1 MTAPNIATNADTGV
15 RYYTDPGPQEG
26 HSVDLF
32 VPLRNEVITNAAGTE
47 WPNLLG
53 LPEDRPELVW
63 YLKTAPQPRE
73 YDDRT
78 HFEVSNWGPVLYTN
92 PKPGGPLGTWEE
104 TLEVRPHSQAVLIDQ
119 VEAAYSQA
127 NSRLYPANQDPLI
140 RELFEEASARDKDN
154 EASAAQQELLIFRQ
168 KIRDAGM
175 VNFQRKAALIAD
187 IEAGRAFD
195 LSAGW
200 VNEVS

>member
-1 MTAPNIATNADTGV
+1 MTAPNIATNPGTGV
-15 RYYTDPGPQEG
+15 RYYTDPPQEG
-26 HSVDLF
+26 VGVDLF
-32 VPLRNEVITNAAGTE
+32 VPLRNGAITNAAGAP
-47 WPNLLG
+47 WPNLFG
-53 LPEDRPELVW
+53 LPEDRPELTW
-63 YLKTAPQPRE
+63 YLKTDPQSRE

-78 HFEVSNWGPVLYTN
+78 HFEVAAWGPVPYAD

-104 TLEVRPHSQAVLIDQ
+104 TLEVRPHPQAVLIEQ

-140 RELFEEASARDKDN
+140 RELFDEADARDKAN
-154 EASAAQQELLIFRQ
+154 EATEPMQELLAYRQ
-168 KIRDAGM
+168 KIRDAGLA
-175 VNFQRKAALIAD
+175 NRERRTALIAD
-187 IEAGRAFD
+187 IKAGRVFD

>member
-1 MTAPNIATNADTGV
+1 MTASNIATNFDTGV
-15 RYYTDPGPQEG
+15 RYYTDPLREG
-26 HSVDLF
+26 VSVDLF
-32 VPLRNEVITNAAGTE
+32 VPLRDGAITNASGAL
-47 WPNLLG
+47 WPNLFG
-53 LPEDRPELVW
+53 LPEDRPELAW

-78 HFEVSNWGPVLYTN
+78 HFEVATWGPVPYAS

-104 TLEVRPHSQAVLIDQ
+104 TLEVKPHSQAVLIDQ

-127 NSRLYPANQDPLI
+127 NSRLYPANGDPLI
-140 RELFEEASARDKDN
+140 RELFDEADARDKDN
-154 EASAAQQELLIFRQ
+154 EATEPMQALLVYRQ
-168 KIRDAGM
+168 KIRDAGLA
-175 VNFQRKAALIAD
+175 NFQRKTALIAD
-187 IEAGRAFD
+187 IKAGRAFD

>member
-1 MTAPNIATNADTGV
+1 MPTPNIATNPDTGV
-15 RYYTDPGPQEG
+15 RYYADPGPQGG

-32 VPLRNEVITNAAGTE
+32 VPLRNGEVTNPSGAP
-47 WPNLLG
+47 WPNLFG

-63 YLKTAPQPRE
+63 YLKTAPQVRE

-78 HFEVSNWGPVLYTN
+78 HYEIATWGPVPYAS

-104 TLEVRPHSQAVLIDQ
+104 TLEVKPHPQDKLIGQ

-127 NSRLYPANQDPLI
+127 NSRLYPPNGDPLF
-140 RELFEEASARDKDN
+140 RELLDEAEERDKVN
-154 EASAAQQELLIFRQ
+154 QATPAMQELLALRQ
-168 KIRDAGM
+168 RIRDAGQA
-175 VNFQRKAALIAD
+175 NWERQLFLIEE
-187 IEAGRAFD
+187 IKAGRPVD
-195 LSAGW
+195 LSACW

>member
-1 MTAPNIATNADTGV
+1 MPTPNIVTNPDTGV
-15 RYYTDPGPQEG
+15 RYYADPGPQEG

-32 VPLRNEVITNAAGTE
+32 VPLRDGVVTNPTGTE
-47 WPNLLG
+47 WPNLFG

-63 YLKTAPQPRE
+63 YLKTASQVRE
-73 YDDRT
+73 YDNRT
-78 HFEVSNWGPVLYTN
+78 HYENAIWGPVPYTS

-104 TLEVRPHSQAVLIDQ
+104 TLEVKPHPEAVLISQ

-127 NSRLYPANQDPLI
+127 NSRLYPPNSDPLFRELLDEAEERDKANQATPAMQD
-140 RELFEEASARDKDN
+140 
-154 EASAAQQELLIFRQ
+154 LLALRQ
-168 KIRDAGM
+168 RIRDAGLA
-175 VNFQRKAALIAD
+175 NLERKSFLIEE
-187 IEAGRAFD
+187 IKAGRPVD